1 MHSKLIASAALLGL
15 MMTTSVFAQEAAV
28 PKQTVNDTLR
38 ARLPEK
44 IRTDGKTISIN
55 NGSFPP
61 YEIVTGTELTG
72 ASADLTDAIG
82 QMLGVKIEH
91 ETVSGLTALLA
102 GINSGGTVT
111 LTGRRAKCGIW
122 RHDPTCP

>member
-15 MMTTSVFAQEAAV
+15 MMTTSVFAEEAAV
-28 PKQTVNDTLR
+28 PKQTVNDALH

-44 IRTDGKTISIN
+44 IRTDGKMISVN

-61 YEIVTGTELTG
+61 YEIVTGTKLTG

-82 QMLGVKIEH
+82 QMLGVTIEH

-102 GINSGGTVT
+102 
-111 LTGRRAKCGIW
+111 
-122 RHDPTCP
+122 